1 MGFNYRRF
9 IDLLL
14 FPLYDLRS
22 RVIIYFRNQRVKA
35 SFRREPSTKHI
46 ILISSVI
53 AVFVLFFLLFWV
65 LIKSIPS
72 TGKTENILTQ
82 PPAENQ
88 QKIPE
93 QDSTTTAAIETDKE
107 VPETIEPFPVAK
119 DENEE
124 ETEKDE
130 IEVKNGWEVKEEK
143 KEGEDTVVAG
153 DVVDVADPVV
163 TTSHYMKVLA
173 NNVNI
178 RTKPSLES
186 DIIARLGQGFI
197 VKKLDSLGDWVLA
210 NAGVGFKGW
219 IYYDLVEDT
228 TADEHE
234 SWKNNPNRSAVIG
247 MIRKDLDD
255 PDNLEMEKKKIE
267 ELLYAWKAAWE
278 KKDIEK
284 YMSFYSK
291 AFTKATFNW
300 ESYKKYKKNI
310 FIRPGKISVEIEI
323 IKISWDNFFMV
334 ASFIQKYQSGPI
346 NSTTKKMLHFQQE
359 KDGWEIIKEILIKRN
374 A

>member
-14 FPLYDLRS
+14 LPLYDLRLK
-22 RVIIYFRNQRVKA
+22 VTIYFRNQRVKA

-53 AVFVLFFLLFWV
+53 AGFAISFLLLWV

-72 TGKTENILTQ
+72 TEKTEILTQ

-88 QKIPE
+88 QETSK
-93 QDSTTTAAIETDKE
+93 QGSTTTAAIETDKE
-107 VPETIEPFPVAK
+107 VPKIIELFPVAK

-124 ETEKDE
+124 EGKDE
-130 IEVKNGWEVKEEK
+130 IELENEEDAMEGK
-143 KEGEDTVVAG
+143 KEDEDTVVAA
-153 DVVDVADPVV
+153 DVVAAAAVV

-178 RTKPSLES
+178 RTEPSIES

-197 VKKLDSLGDWVLA
+197 VKKLDSHEDWVLA
-210 NAGVGFKGW
+210 NAGGGFKGW

-234 SWKNNPNRSAVIG
+234 SWKNNPNRSAVVG
-247 MIRKDLDD
+247 MIRRDLDD
-255 PDNLEMEKKKIE
+255 SGNLEMEKKKIA

-278 KKDIEK
+278 EKDIGK

-323 IKISWDNFFMV
+323 IKISWDNFFMI
-334 ASFIQKYQSGPI
+334 ASFTQKYQSGSI
-346 NSTTKKMLHFQQE
+346 NSSTEKMLHFQQE
-359 KDGWEIIKEILIKRN
+359 EDGWKIVKEILIKRN